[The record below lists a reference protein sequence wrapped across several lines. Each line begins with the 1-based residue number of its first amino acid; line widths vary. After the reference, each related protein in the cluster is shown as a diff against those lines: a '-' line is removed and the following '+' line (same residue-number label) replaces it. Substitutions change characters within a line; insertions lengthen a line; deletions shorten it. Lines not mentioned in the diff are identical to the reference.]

1 MADEHDILE
10 PARPRGRPM
19 RVVARDLLMESVSEA
34 VEASL
39 VEFTGLPMAA
49 RLKLR
54 RDVQQRMAVALE
66 QARRVRGLTRTEALR
81 DFERAH
87 ASLSEDHA
95 ATRKELARL
104 EANLE
109 RDRASVPSGPDA
121 EALARA
127 LARDLEELLAAP
139 GERRSAIE
147 RVVARETA
155 RRELAIEQALAA
167 ERGKAD
173 LLERRVAKMR
183 SELAT
188 MERAMAALER
198 RAALDDGVAS
208 VYKDV
213 QGLSDVEPERE
224 VKKAL
229 MHQIFEANLALQ
241 RRATSAV

>member
-1 MADEHDILE
+1 
-10 PARPRGRPM
+10 M

-81 DFERAH
+81 EFERAR
-87 ASLSEDHA
+87 AALSENHA
-95 ATRKELARL
+95 ATRQELARL
-104 EANLE
+104 EEHLE
-109 RDRASVPSGPDA
+109 RDRASEPSGPDD

-127 LARDLEELLAAP
+127 LVRDLEELLATP
-139 GERRSAIE
+139 DERRSAIE